1 MPNLNDVNKKRIA
14 ESTLAKLLYDLSD
27 HVIGCEDTEMYPFV
41 QEVLSVWAEA
51 NMKQGNDIKE

>member
-41 QEVLSVWAEA
+41 QEVLSVWADA
-51 NMKQGNDIKE
+51 NMKQKTT